1 MAKVKVLLVEDD
13 PLARQLIEMFITQ
26 SEHYDFEGA
35 IRSAA
40 LAPTYIE
47 KRKVDLVLMDV
58 CTAMNANGI
67 DAAESIKKA
76 HPEVKIIIITSQ
88 PEYSYLQRAKEV
100 GVDSFWY
107 KTVIQDEFITL
118 LDRTMQ
124 GERIFPDTTPTL
136 VICNAL
142 SVEFTE
148 RELDVLRLIVE
159 GERDA
164 DIAERLGI
172 TLRTVKAHV
181 QSMKEKTGLR
191 NRTELAVRVR
201 DAGFVIVGA
210 KNEENDWE

>member
-26 SEHYDFEGA
+26 SEQYSFEGA
-35 IRSAA
+35 IVSAGLA
-40 LAPTYIE
+40 LTYIE

-67 DAAESIKKA
+67 DAAESIKKMYP
-76 HPEVKIIIITSQ
+76 HIKIIIITSQ
-88 PEYSYLQRAKEV
+88 PEYSYLKRAKDV

-107 KTVIQDEFITL
+107 KTVIQDEFIPL
-118 LDRTMQ
+118 LDRTMR
-124 GERIFPDTTPTL
+124 GEHIFPDTTPTL
-136 VICNAL
+136 LIGNAL

-159 GERDA
+159 GERDS
-164 DIAERLGI
+164 DIADRLGI

-201 DAGFVIVGA
+201 DAGFVIVEP
-210 KNEENDWE
+210 KNDEN